1 MLEAP
6 INRSSSNAESQ
17 QGIYWRDTSVLSING
32 PMISK
37 KSESPDYSVGLGAQV
52 FSSGKHE
59 IDFTINRRSEGILY
73 IGVAVPHIAVDKTW
87 CRRDCTNQAWYYF
100 GTGLT
105 NALRNGWDD
114 VVSKEVGGP
123 EMKVLKSAYR
133 RHRYIVAQLLV
144 LVCDTQKLLLS
155 GAHNAAGAKAAT
167 R

>member
-6 INRSSSNAESQ
+6 NNRSSSNAESQ

-37 KSESPDYSVGLGAQV
+37 KSESPDYSVGLGAQL

-133 RHRYIVAQLLV
+133 QKPSSSMRHPEIVAHRCPQCCRCQSCNL
-144 LVCDTQKLLLS
+144 
-155 GAHNAAGAKAAT
+155 AT
-167 R
+167 KSASC